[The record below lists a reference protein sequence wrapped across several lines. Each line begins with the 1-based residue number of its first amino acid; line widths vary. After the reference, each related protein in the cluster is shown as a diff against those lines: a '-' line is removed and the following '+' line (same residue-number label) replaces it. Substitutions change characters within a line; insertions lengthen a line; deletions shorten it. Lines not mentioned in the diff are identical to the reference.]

1 MSIIDTNTDLRETH
15 IIGAQTREWLISAA
29 LCPALAPHGILLAGL
44 TDAGAGFRFVRPAP
58 RWSQLLVCTA
68 GWGWVWLDGQ
78 WTRCEAGTAYLTPSG
93 LLHAYHADPAVRWE
107 LGWVQ
112 SSDDWLRRADA
123 PRLLPVEAGPL
134 AAALTGL
141 RREAADAADPAL
153 LPPWAFL
160 VAAYA
165 RRMVQ
170 PGPGDPRLRR
180 LWEAVG
186 ADLGRPWTVEALA
199 GEVGVSG
206 EHLRRLCRRH
216 GGRSPM
222 SHVAGLRMR
231 QAMALLASESYTIE
245 TVAQQVGYDNP
256 FAFSAAF
263 KRHQGVSPSEY
274 RQKAHGRHG
283 LS

>member
-1 MSIIDTNTDLRETH
+1 MSIIHINTDLRETH
-15 IIGAQTREWLISAA
+15 IIGAQTREWLVSAA
-29 LCPALAPHGILLAGL
+29 LCPALSPHGILLAGL

-58 RWSQLLVCTA
+58 RWNQLLVCMA
-68 GWGWVWLDGQ
+68 GWGWVRLDGQ
-78 WTRCEAGTAYLTPSG
+78 WTRCEAGMAYVTPAG
-93 LLHAYHADPAVRWE
+93 VLHAYQADPDTRWE

-112 SSDDWLRRADA
+112 SSDDWLRLTDA
-123 PRLLPVEAGPL
+123 PCLLPVDAGPL
-134 AAALTGL
+134 AAALAGL
-141 RREAADAADPAL
+141 RREAQDAADPAL
-153 LPPWAFL
+153 LSPWAFL

-165 RRMVQ
+165 RRIIR
-170 PGPGDPRLRR
+170 PEKGDPRLRR

-186 ADLGRPWTVEALA
+186 ADLGRPWRVASLA
-199 GEVGVSG
+199 SLVSISG

-245 TVAQQVGYDNP
+245 AVAQQVGYDNP

-263 KRHQGVSPSEY
+263 KRHQGISPSEY
-274 RQKAHGRHG
+274 RQKAHGR
-283 LS
+283 

>member
-1 MSIIDTNTDLRETH
+1 MSIIHINTNLRETH
-15 IIGAQTREWLISAA
+15 IIGAQTREWLVSAA
-29 LCPALAPHGILLAGL
+29 LCPALIPHGILLAGL
-44 TDAGAGFRFVRPAP
+44 TDAGPGFRFVRPAP
-58 RWSQLLVCTA
+58 RWSQLLICTA
-68 GWGWVWLDGQ
+68 GWGWVWLDDQ
-78 WTRCEAGTAYLTPSG
+78 WMRCEAGMAYLTPSG
-93 LLHAYHADPAVRWE
+93 ALHAYQADLDTRWE

-112 SSDDWLRRADA
+112 SSDDWLRVVDA
-123 PRLLPVEAGPL
+123 PYLLPVDTGPL
-134 AAALTGL
+134 TAALTGL
-141 RREAADAADPAL
+141 RREATSAADAAL

-165 RRMVQ
+165 RRMVR
-170 PGPGDPRLRR
+170 PESGDPRLRR

-186 ADLGRPWTVEALA
+186 ADLSRAWTVAALA
-199 GEVGVSG
+199 SLIGVSG

-245 TVAQQVGYDNP
+245 AVAQQVGYDNP
-256 FAFSAAF
+256 YAFSAAF

-274 RQKAHGRHG
+274 RQQAQGR
-283 LS
+283 